1 LKKIYFITLAA
12 AILGSACS
20 QMSEQEIAPEVNQ
33 QLMGT
38 WSSNTG
44 DVQITFYDDQTA
56 KLIYSQH
63 QPPIKLISPYQA
75 TRNDKIGI
83 ALGGFWSG
91 PVLID
96 THDLLTQKSISAR
109 LPDEEAIQLH
119 KQ

>member
-1 LKKIYFITLAA
+1 LKKIYFIALAA
-12 AILGSACS
+12 AILSGACS
-20 QMSEQEIAPEVNQ
+20 QMSEQEITPEVSQ

-38 WSSNTG
+38 WLSNTG

-56 KLIYSQH
+56 KLVYNQH

-91 PVLID
+91 PVIID
-96 THDLLTQKSISAR
+96 THDLLTQKTISAR
-109 LPDEEAIQLH
+109 LPDEPVVQLH

>member
-1 LKKIYFITLAA
+1 MTLAA
-12 AILGSACS
+12 AILSSACS
-20 QMSEQEIAPEVNQ
+20 QISEQEITLEVSQ

-38 WSSNTG
+38 WASNAG

-56 KLIYSQH
+56 KLVYTKH

-109 LPDEEAIQLH
+109 LPDEQAIQLH